1 MKKVILFVFSFICL
15 TIIMSCSS
23 NTNAKE
29 SSSEKANISNQNK
42 QFSNDAKAKYN
53 VYLGLLG
60 NVGYI
65 QIKDIKE
72 KSIDYGKPYIFNFK
86 KEGLNVSSIASINN
100 KVYASIHEDVHN
112 KNDNGKKVVVL
123 KRNNIISK
131 VEFPNHFGLSKIII
145 DKEHHKGYVMC
156 AVQPSN
162 YNPKG
167 TPFVTFNTQN
177 GNQLKTIHLKG
188 ILGGYS
194 IKGNYIYMAIFGAKK
209 TGYSDVPDQYIARL
223 DRDSGKVEVVAATNK
238 NQPNLSVRDFTVGT
252 NKMYLLTGSSNDEGK
267 LSVYQLDGTLIK
279 NVTLE
284 NTPANLALNKQGI
297 LYISHVGSDYHGQE
311 VTLYNTK
318 TGKIIKK
325 IIGFNG
331 AGMMQIQDNYLFVDN
346 EGNASIT
353 VVDMKDNKIIGTVDL
368 GLSVGSHGLVV
379 SKN

>member
-1 MKKVILFVFSFICL
+1 MKKVILYVLSFICL
-15 TIIMSCSS
+15 TFLISCSL
-23 NTNAKE
+23 NKNAKK
-29 SSSEKANISNQNK
+29 SSKDTNISTQNK

-53 VYLGLLG
+53 LYLGLYG

-72 KSIDYGKPYIFNFK
+72 NSIDYGKPYIFNFK
-86 KEGLNVSSIASINN
+86 KEGLIVSAIANINN
-100 KVYASIHEDVHN
+100 KVFASIHEDIHN
-112 KNDNGKKVVVL
+112 KNNDGKKVVVMN
-123 KRNNIISK
+123 RNNIISK
-131 VEFPNHFGLSKIII
+131 VEFPNHFGMSKIII
-145 DKEHHKGYVMC
+145 DKQHHKGYVMC

-177 GNQLKTIHLKG
+177 GHRLKTIHLKG

-194 IKGNYIYMAIFGAKK
+194 IKGNYIYMAVFGAKK

-252 NKMYLLTGSSNDEGK
+252 NKMYLLTGSSNDGGT
-267 LSVYQLDGTLIK
+267 LSVYNLDGTLVK
-279 NVTLE
+279 NIPLE
-284 NTPANLALNKQGI
+284 NTPAHLALNKKGI

-318 TGKIIKK
+318 TGQIIKNIK
-325 IIGFNG
+325 GFDG

-346 EGNASIT
+346 EGHASVT
-353 VVDMKDNKIIGTVDL
+353 VVDMKKNQIIGTVDL
-368 GLSVGSHGLVV
+368 GLTFGSHGLVV